1 MEDVNWTLVILLTT
15 VGFFT
20 LAAILLL
27 PVYVFLKREEG
38 ISKLWTPEAIARR
51 QRENAGGRPV
61 SAPPTDAGSTDAPEA
76 RPAHP
81 PQDA

>member
-27 PVYVFLKREEG
+27 PVYFFLKREEG
-38 ISKLWTPEAIARR
+38 IAKRWTPEAIARR
-51 QRENAGGRPV
+51 QREGAGGQATRSPV
-61 SAPPTDAGSTDAPEA
+61 VPPTVAPSPEDRPEDSSREA
-76 RPAHP
+76 
-81 PQDA
+81 